1 MEETR
6 NLKKKKKISAGQVI
20 SRIWIVVMLTAAI
33 FPIYWMLN
41 TSLKSQGE
49 IYARIPTMIPQNIT
63 LEAYEYLL
71 LETNFVSGLRNSLI
85 ISVFVS
91 LFSILVAYPAA
102 YSIARVRF
110 KGRKFFSK
118 VVLFTYLLPTSVL
131 YIPLYMFVSSLKLS
145 NNILGLMLIYP
156 TFTLPYVAWILIPH
170 IASIPLELEE
180 AAKVDGCTRFGAM
193 YRIVFPLALPGIVS
207 TTIFAFAMC
216 WGEYLYALVN
226 ISSRE
231 MQTFPLVLSALIY
244 GDMPPWNELMA
255 GAILAC
261 IPILIV
267 YMISNSA
274 LVGGKMA
281 GGVKQ

>member
-1 MEETR
+1 MEEAR

-145 NNILGLMLIYP
+145 NNIMGLMLIYP